1 MLERQ
6 ADAHAA
12 GLATRVDEDPAGGAD
27 AAEADGVRD
36 RHLQLR
42 DRVVRPVQE
51 YHGRA
56 GVRLEQAGLD
66 ELVTEGH
73 GAGRAGENG
82 RRDRQATLLRTPAAG
97 EAPRVPALGAPPV
110 QLTGVEAVS
119 DGGAAASR
127 FVAGKCGAAVG
138 EGTDRGCF

>member
-1 MLERQ
+1 MPAALRTRTARFEAPGVRLWVEEQDVDMLERQ

-51 YHGRA
+51 YHGGA

-82 RRDRQATLLRTPAAG
+82 RRDRQATLLLPQ
-97 EAPRVPALGAPPV
+97 PRG
-110 QLTGVEAVS
+110 
-119 DGGAAASR
+119 R
-127 FVAGKCGAAVG
+127 
-138 EGTDRGCF
+138 RR